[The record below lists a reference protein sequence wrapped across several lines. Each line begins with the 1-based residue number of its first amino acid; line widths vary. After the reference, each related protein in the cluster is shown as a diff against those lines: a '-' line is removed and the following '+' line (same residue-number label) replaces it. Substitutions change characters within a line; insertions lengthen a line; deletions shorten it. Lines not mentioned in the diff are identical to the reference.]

1 MTNLIGG
8 LKYINIIDFQ
18 KDYIHKLII
27 LIYFK
32 PPILQIQK
40 CITNANMINI
50 LQFKSYIILL
60 Q

>member
-18 KDYIHKLII
+18 KDYIHKSII

-32 PPILQIQK
+32 PQILQIQK

-50 LQFKSYIILL
+50 L
-60 Q
+60 

>member
-18 KDYIHKLII
+18 KDYIHKSII

-32 PPILQIQK
+32 PQIQK

>member
-1 MTNLIGG
+1 MTNLICG
-8 LKYINIIDFQ
+8 LKYINIIDLID
-18 KDYIHKLII
+18 KSII

-50 LQFKSYIILL
+50 SQFKSYVILL